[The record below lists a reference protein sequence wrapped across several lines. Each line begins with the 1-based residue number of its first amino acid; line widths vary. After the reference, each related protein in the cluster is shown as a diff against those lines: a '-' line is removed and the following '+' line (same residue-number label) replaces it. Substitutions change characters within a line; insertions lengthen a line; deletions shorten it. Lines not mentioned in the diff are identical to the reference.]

1 MASPTVPRGC
11 ANQGQLC
18 CRSRIQARLH
28 GAIAQGVLGDHPAAS
43 LEKLPHFI
51 APCSNPL
58 FKAKGGFKPF
68 GF

>member
-1 MASPTVPRGC
+1 MPTRVSY
-11 ANQGQLC
+11 AAGQWEDTL
-18 CRSRIQARLH
+18 ARLH